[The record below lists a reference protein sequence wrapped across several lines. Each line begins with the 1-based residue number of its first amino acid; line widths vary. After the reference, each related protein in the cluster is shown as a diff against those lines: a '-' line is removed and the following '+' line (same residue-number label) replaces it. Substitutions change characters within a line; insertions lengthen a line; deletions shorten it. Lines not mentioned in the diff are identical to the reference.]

1 MAEQQA
7 TGQQQPVPSA
17 GPTFQPLTSGMTQPS
32 TQQFGAMSL
41 QSGPVSPSPLGLGAE
56 PRRSGKLDVMTLPRP
71 HLSDKI
77 STYLTREMNLPPAAT
92 TLFTVDDRGSCSPK
106 FMRSTLY
113 QVPTTKE
120 MMAQSQLPFSVVLQ
134 PFTDGALEQRDVPIV
149 NMGDEGPLRCRRCRA
164 YVNPF
169 INFIDNGAQY
179 QCRLC
184 GCANEVPSEYF
195 APLDIN
201 GQRVDLAMRPEL
213 VHGTVDFVAPK
224 DMQGKLLTPPP
235 VTGTASQQQQQPAS
249 VQWVPSYVFVIDTSV
264 AAVQSGLLAV
274 RGTNVYPYMVMSQY

>member
-17 GPTFQPLTSGMTQPS
+17 GPTFQPLTPGMTQPP

-41 QSGPVSPSPLGLGAE
+41 QSGPVSPSPLGPGAE
-56 PRRSGKLDVMTLPRP
+56 PRRSGKLDVTTLPRP